1 MKENMQG
8 CYCPYCSAWNSI
20 TNRQCSV
27 CGEDLPEVPMGSDD
41 EPWHV
46 VPDDPTDPVSTII
59 PDIPVVPDKPNL
71 RTKFLVAAILAV
83 CCILVVSAVG
93 WLIYKITVTP
103 PPSTPP
109 TPTPVITPS
118 PEITAEPTPGS
129 STPSETPTPTPD
141 TKVDE
146 HEYTAPALLLT
157 SFGGE
162 TTGDELVIHTDVHDN
177 YNNKYDSG
185 LGGTRSSVENITEY
199 LIGDQ
204 YKYFSFRVV
213 LNYERRTDYH
223 PDTYVRVYADGSQV
237 YKSKIVRSG
246 FKPEDVT
253 LDVRGVEKLKIG
265 ICGWGDIRVVDPVLH
280 NDEGYKQYSTMV
292 PYSNKQDLDRV
303 PLSYLEYWNG
313 SSAEGGLRY
322 ITTTI
327 RDESGNIYGTG
338 YCGTHE
344 DQDNW
349 VEYDISDCGFKKLTG
364 TIIMN
369 AEPGGVD
376 TVTPVVAVYEGAWLR
391 ELYKSEPVTKGTS
404 IQHFEVSLKN
414 APQFRLQISG
424 RYNIRLVDCYIS
436 K

>member
-1 MKENMQG
+1 MTEDIQG
-8 CYCPYCSAWNSI
+8 IYCPHCSAWNSI
-20 TNRQCSV
+20 TNKHCAV
-27 CGEDLPEVPMGSDD
+27 CGEDLPQVPESSDD
-41 EPWHV
+41 GTWRI
-46 VPDDPTDPVSTII
+46 VPDDIDIYPIEPEQPII
-59 PDIPVVPDKPNL
+59 PEIPNGPDRSGP
-71 RTKFLVAAILAV
+71 RSKFLVPAILAF
-83 CCILVVSAVG
+83 CCILVISAAG
-93 WLIYKITVTP
+93 LLILKIISVN
-103 PPSTPP
+103 
-109 TPTPVITPS
+109 TPTGTSGGYSETSVSVSTS
-118 PEITAEPTPGS
+118 ESSVLPETAETS
-129 STPSETPTPTPD
+129 PD
-141 TKVDE
+141 SKADE

-162 TTGDELVIHTDVHDN
+162 TTGDELVIHTDVRDN

-280 NDEGYKQYSTMV
+280 NDEGYEQYSTMV

-327 RDESGNIYGTG
+327 RDESENIYGTG

-364 TIIMN
+364 TVIMN

>member
-46 VPDDPTDPVSTII
+46 VPDGPTDPDPHII
-59 PDIPVVPDKPNL
+59 PDIHDVTV
-71 RTKFLVAAILAV
+71 RTDRRPKFIVAAILAF
-83 CCILVVSAVG
+83 CCILVVSAAG

-129 STPSETPTPTPD
+129 STPSETPTPD

>member
-1 MKENMQG
+1 MTEDIQG
-8 CYCPYCSAWNSI
+8 CYCPHCNAWNSI
-20 TNRQCSV
+20 TNKQCAV
-27 CGEDLPEVPMGSDD
+27 CGGDIPQVPENSDD
-41 EPWHV
+41 GTWRI
-46 VPDDPTDPVSTII
+46 VPDDNPIEPDPLIISNI
-59 PDIPVVPDKPNL
+59 PDIPDKPGPRSKYL
-71 RTKFLVAAILAV
+71 IPAILAF
-83 CCILVVSAVG
+83 CCILVVSAAG
-93 WLIYKITVTP
+93 WLIYKMGTGTQPPTTP
-103 PPSTPP
+103 PKGSSVSTIPETTDASTPK
-109 TPTPVITPS
+109 
-118 PEITAEPTPGS
+118 GS
-129 STPSETPTPTPD
+129 TLTEAPAHDS
-141 TKVDE
+141 KADE
-146 HEYTAPALLLT
+146 HEYTAPSLWLT

-185 LGGTRSSVENITEY
+185 LGGTRSNVENITEY

-223 PDTYVRVYADGSQV
+223 PDTYVRVYADGSQI

-280 NDEGYKQYSTMV
+280 NDEGYEQYSTMV
-292 PYSNKQDLDRV
+292 PYSNKQPLDRV
-303 PLSYLEYWNG
+303 PLSNLEYWNG

-327 RDESGNIYGTG
+327 RDESGNIYSTG

-364 TIIMN
+364 TVIMN

>member
-1 MKENMQG
+1 M
-8 CYCPYCSAWNSI
+8 
-20 TNRQCSV
+20 
-27 CGEDLPEVPMGSDD
+27 
-41 EPWHV
+41 
-46 VPDDPTDPVSTII
+46 
-59 PDIPVVPDKPNL
+59 
-71 RTKFLVAAILAV
+71 
-83 CCILVVSAVG
+83 
-93 WLIYKITVTP
+93 
-103 PPSTPP
+103 
-109 TPTPVITPS
+109 
-118 PEITAEPTPGS
+118 
-129 STPSETPTPTPD
+129 
-141 TKVDE
+141 
-146 HEYTAPALLLT
+146 
-157 SFGGE
+157 
-162 TTGDELVIHTDVHDN
+162 
-177 YNNKYDSG
+177 
-185 LGGTRSSVENITEY
+185 
-199 LIGDQ
+199 IGDQ

-280 NDEGYKQYSTMV
+280 NDEGYEQYSTMV

-364 TIIMN
+364 TVIMN

-376 TVTPVVAVYEGAWLR
+376 TVTPVVAVYEGTWLR

>member
-8 CYCPYCSAWNSI
+8 RYCPYCSAWNSI

-46 VPDDPTDPVSTII
+46 VPDDPTDSDTPI
-59 PDIPVVPDKPNL
+59 IPVVPVKPDP
-71 RTKFLVAAILAV
+71 RPKYLVAAILAV

-93 WLIYKITVTP
+93 WLIYKITVKP
-103 PPSTPP
+103 PTPP
-109 TPTPVITPS
+109 TPTP
-118 PEITAEPTPGS
+118 EN
-129 STPSETPTPTPD
+129 STPSETSTG
-141 TKVDE
+141 VDE

-185 LGGTRSSVENITEY
+185 LGGTRSSVENTTEY

-204 YKYFSFRVV
+204 YKYFRVV

-280 NDEGYKQYSTMV
+280 NDEGYEQYSTMV

-364 TIIMN
+364 TVIMN

-376 TVTPVVAVYEGAWLR
+376 TVTPVVAVYEGTWLR

-404 IQHFEVSLKN
+404 IQHFEVSLEN

-424 RYNIRLVDCYIS
+424 RYNIRLVDCYVS

>member
-8 CYCPYCSAWNSI
+8 RYCPYCSAWNSI

-46 VPDDPTDPVSTII
+46 VPDDPTDSDTPI
-59 PDIPVVPDKPNL
+59 IPVVPVKPDP
-71 RTKFLVAAILAV
+71 RPKYLVAAILAV

-93 WLIYKITVTP
+93 WLIYKITVKP
-103 PPSTPP
+103 PTPP
-109 TPTPVITPS
+109 TPTPTG
-118 PEITAEPTPGS
+118 ES
-129 STPSETPTPTPD
+129 SAPSETSTG
-141 TKVDE
+141 VDA

-292 PYSNKQDLDRV
+292 PYSNKQDLNRV

-364 TIIMN
+364 TVIMN

-376 TVTPVVAVYEGAWLR
+376 TVTPVVAVYEGTWLR

-404 IQHFEVSLKN
+404 IQHFEVSLEN